1 MPADR
6 DLTERAPA
14 GGLRGLSRR
23 SGLAGFWAWWSA
35 ELATFVPRSARAA
48 VKRRRL
54 RPVLAFEADHA
65 ALWRPVAGEHGTEMQ
80 PAVTLPLG
88 GDVAAG
94 RAALD
99 ALPRVAYGGAT
110 APARVVVALPPR
122 SVLRRS
128 LVLPAAV
135 EENLLDALAFDLDR
149 HTPFKADEL
158 YFDATVT
165 GRDPARGEIRVELAA
180 ARRAIVDR
188 AVAQAEGWGAT
199 VVGVTPDAAGSTEP
213 SRLNLLPAE
222 RRPTPGAGAW
232 ARLWVPL
239 ALLLAL
245 GAVAVALPVWQKR
258 EYAIALLRIVDEAR
272 GQAAISEGLRSH
284 LEQETADYNFPL
296 ERKFAFPSSLQ
307 VLDEITKLLPD
318 DTWLTQLEIKTQTRG
333 KDVQRELLMRG
344 ESANAGRLITLFEE
358 SKEFAQ
364 TAPRSPTTKIQPGP
378 GEIFDLSAQL
388 RPLPK
393 PATVSVSAAKDATTP
408 AAQATGAAAS
418 GPPAAPAAPAAT
430 APVTPTAAV
439 SAPAPASAAPPTA
452 AVAPAA
458 ATTRP
463 PSAAAA
469 PLPAKDPAAVS
480 APAPAAVAPLPVPA
494 SAPAPV
500 PAPAAT
506 PGPGAPPAGP
516 LSSTEPASAAKK
528 PRAQP

>member
-1 MPADR
+1 M
-6 DLTERAPA
+6 TERASSST
-14 GGLRGLSRR
+14 LRGLSRR
-23 SGLAGFWAWWSA
+23 AGFAGFWQWWSG

-65 ALWRPVAGEHGTEMQ
+65 SLWRPVAGEHGIEMQ
-80 PAVTLPLG
+80 PLLTIPLA
-88 GDVAAG
+88 GDPAAG

-99 ALPRVAYGGAT
+99 GVPRVVYGGAT
-110 APARVVVALPPR
+110 APARVAVALAPK

-158 YFDATVT
+158 YFDARVA

-188 AVAQAEGWGAT
+188 AVAQAESWGAT
-199 VVGVTPDAAGSTEP
+199 VTAVTPDPASATER
-213 SRLNLLPAE
+213 SRLDLLPRD
-222 RRPTPGAGAW
+222 RRPAQRAGAW
-232 ARLWVPL
+232 LRVWVPL
-239 ALLLAL
+239 AVLLAL

-272 GQAAISEGLRSH
+272 GQAAISEGLRSQ
-284 LEQETADYNFPL
+284 LDKQTADYNFPL

-318 DTWLTQLEIKTQTRG
+318 DTWLTQMEVKTQARG

-344 ESANAGRLITLFEE
+344 ESGNAGRLITLFEE
-358 SKEFAQ
+358 SQVFTQA
-364 TAPRSPTTKIQPGP
+364 APRSPTTKIQPGP

-393 PATVSVSAAKDATTP
+393 PAPVATAAAPGPQAQTDGAGATAAAAAQPSAPAPAAPSTVPMPAAAPTPPAAPPAAPASVPTP
-408 AAQATGAAAS
+408 AAKAS
-418 GPPAAPAAPAAT
+418 APAAPAAPGAG
-430 APVTPTAAV
+430 
-439 SAPAPASAAPPTA
+439 APAQ
-452 AVAPAA
+452 
-458 ATTRP
+458 
-463 PSAAAA
+463 
-469 PLPAKDPAAVS
+469 
-480 APAPAAVAPLPVPA
+480 PAPRPA
-494 SAPAPV
+494 ESPKV
-500 PAPAAT
+500 
-506 PGPGAPPAGP
+506 
-516 LSSTEPASAAKK
+516 
-528 PRAQP
+528 QP